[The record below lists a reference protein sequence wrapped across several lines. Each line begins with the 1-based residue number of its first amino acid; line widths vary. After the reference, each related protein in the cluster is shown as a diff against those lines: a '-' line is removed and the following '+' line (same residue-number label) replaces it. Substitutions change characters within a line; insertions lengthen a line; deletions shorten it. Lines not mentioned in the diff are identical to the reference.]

1 MPGCRWTPGWPR
13 SCRRCGPTCPCP
25 TPPRGRCT
33 PGSAERHRQIRRRG
47 GWTGHA
53 GRRLRC
59 RAPDARAKANVRERW
74 VGVAWSASILKPA
87 FPTAFSLMHTSLQLV
102 LILLAVAVLVAAAAR
117 ALRLP
122 TMLGYLV
129 TGIAIGPFALG
140 WIPDIA
146 EARYLA
152 EFGVVFLMF
161 SIGLEFSLPRLMTMR
176 MTVLGFGGAQVVLTI
191 AFTALV
197 AWMLGLP
204 LLASL
209 ALGGIMSMS
218 STAIVSKLLAE
229 RLEIQTPHGRQ
240 IFGALLFQD
249 LAVVPLLILIPA
261 FATQSDAMATDL
273 ALAMFKAVVVLG
285 FLLFVG
291 QRIMRPWFQW
301 VAGRK
306 SPELFTLNLLLFTL
320 GLAFLTESAGLSLA
334 LGAFLAGML
343 ISETEYRYQVED
355 DIKPFRDVLLGLFF
369 VTIGMRLDLMQVMLK
384 VDVLLLVVA
393 IIIGKGVLVAA
404 LSMAFG
410 SSRPTAVRTAVGLAQ
425 AGEFGFVL
433 LAQATDLKLLGVGVS
448 QPVLAAMVLSMLIA
462 PFMIHRMDTLTRLIA
477 GSEWAGRAKEVHDI
491 AVKTFGKAR
500 HVIVC
505 GYGRSGQNLARLLE
519 AEGISFIAL
528 DADPERIRAVAASG
542 VSVVYGDASRREVLV
557 AAGLSRAQAVVVT
570 YADVHSSMAILRH
583 VRELRPELPVVVR
596 TIDDT
601 HIDALKA
608 AGAAEVVSEVMEGS
622 LMLAS
627 HALMLLGVPLTQV
640 LKRIREVRETRYAMM
655 RGFFRGASDADDEL
669 DQHAQPRL
677 HTVLITQGAAAAGHS
692 LESLALDEL
701 LVEVVAIRRQ
711 GIKGVDPQ
719 PDTEIQV
726 GDVLVL
732 RGAAD
737 GLAAA
742 EFRVLQG

>member
-1 MPGCRWTPGWPR
+1 
-13 SCRRCGPTCPCP
+13 
-25 TPPRGRCT
+25 
-33 PGSAERHRQIRRRG
+33 
-47 GWTGHA
+47 
-53 GRRLRC
+53 
-59 RAPDARAKANVRERW
+59 
-74 VGVAWSASILKPA
+74 
-87 FPTAFSLMHTSLQLV
+87 MHSSLQLV

-140 WIPDIA
+140 WIPDSA
-146 EARYLA
+146 EERYLA

-161 SIGLEFSLPRLMTMR
+161 SIGLEFSLARLMTMR
-176 MTVLGFGGAQVVLTI
+176 MTVFGFGGAQVVLTI
-191 AFTALV
+191 ALTAAI
-197 AWMLGLP
+197 AWLLHLP
-204 LLASL
+204 LLAAL

-261 FATQSDAMATDL
+261 FAKESDTMAITLGL
-273 ALAMFKAVVVLG
+273 AVFKAVVVLG

-369 VTIGMRLDLMQVMLK
+369 VTIGMRLDPLQVMQNWGE
-384 VDVLLLVVA
+384 VLLLLAAIVV
-393 IIIGKGVLVAA
+393 GKGLLVGGLA
-404 LSMAFG
+404 LAFG
-410 SSRPTAVRTAVGLAQ
+410 NPRPTSVRTALALAQ

-433 LAQATDLKLLGVGVS
+433 LAQAADLQLLGAS
-448 QPVLAAMVLSMLIA
+448 ITQPVLAAMVLSMLIA
-462 PFMIHRMDTLTRLIA
+462 PLLIHRMDVLTRLIA

-491 AVKTFGKAR
+491 AVKTFGKTR

-519 AEGISFIAL
+519 AEGISFVAL
-528 DADPERIRAVAASG
+528 DADPERIRAVAAAG
-542 VSVVYGDASRREVLV
+542 VSVIYGDASRREVLV
-557 AAGLSRAQAVVVT
+557 AAGLGRAQAVVVT
-570 YADVHSSMAILRH
+570 YSDLRSSMAILRH
-583 VRELRPELPVVVR
+583 VRDLRPELPVVVR

-627 HALMLLGVPLTQV
+627 HALMLLGVPLSQV
-640 LKRIREVRETRYAMM
+640 LKRIRAVRETRYAMM
-655 RGFFRGASDADDEL
+655 RGFFRGASDIDDEL
-669 DQHAQPRL
+669 DQQAQPRL
-677 HTVLITQGAAAAGHS
+677 NTVLITQGAAAAGHS
-692 LESLALDEL
+692 LEELALDDL
-701 LVEVVAIRRQ
+701 LVDVVAIRRQ
-711 GIKGVDPQ
+711 GITGVDPQ
-719 PDTEIQV
+719 PDARIQA

>member
-1 MPGCRWTPGWPR
+1 NESDTMAITLG
-13 SCRRCGPTCPCP
+13 
-25 TPPRGRCT
+25 
-33 PGSAERHRQIRRRG
+33 
-47 GWTGHA
+47 
-53 GRRLRC
+53 
-59 RAPDARAKANVRERW
+59 
-74 VGVAWSASILKPA
+74 
-87 FPTAFSLMHTSLQLV
+87 
-102 LILLAVAVLVAAAAR
+102 LAV
-117 ALRLP
+117 
-122 TMLGYLV
+122 
-129 TGIAIGPFALG
+129 
-140 WIPDIA
+140 
-146 EARYLA
+146 
-152 EFGVVFLMF
+152 
-161 SIGLEFSLPRLMTMR
+161 
-176 MTVLGFGGAQVVLTI
+176 
-191 AFTALV
+191 
-197 AWMLGLP
+197 
-204 LLASL
+204 
-209 ALGGIMSMS
+209 
-218 STAIVSKLLAE
+218 
-229 RLEIQTPHGRQ
+229 
-240 IFGALLFQD
+240 
-249 LAVVPLLILIPA
+249 
-261 FATQSDAMATDL
+261 
-273 ALAMFKAVVVLG
+273 FKAVVVLG

-343 ISETEYRYQVED
+343 ISETEYRYQVEG

-369 VTIGMRLDLMQVMLK
+369 VTIGMRLDLMQVMLNWG
-384 VDVLLLVVA
+384 DVLLLVAA
-393 IIIGKGVLVAA
+393 IVVGKGLLVGGLA
-404 LSMAFG
+404 LVFG
-410 SSRPTAVRTAVGLAQ
+410 SPRPTAVRTALGLAQ

-433 LAQATDLKLLGVGVS
+433 LAQAADLQLLGTS
-448 QPVLAAMVLSMLIA
+448 ITQPVLAAMVLSMLIA
-462 PFMIHRMDTLTRLIA
+462 PLLIHRMDALTRLIA

-491 AVKTFGKAR
+491 AVKTFGKAQ

-519 AEGISFIAL
+519 AEGITFIAL
-528 DADPERIRAVAASG
+528 DADLERIHAVAASG

-557 AAGLSRAQAVVVT
+557 AAGLSRAQAIVVT
-570 YADVHSSMAILRH
+570 YSDLRSSMAILRH
-583 VRELRPELPVVVR
+583 ARELRPDLPVVVR

-627 HALMLLGVPLTQV
+627 HALMLLGVPLSQV

-669 DQHAQPRL
+669 DQAAQPRL
-677 HTVLITQGAAAAGHS
+677 HTVLVTQGAVAAGHS
-692 LESLALDEL
+692 LDELRLNEL

-719 PDTEIQV
+719 PDTRIQV
-726 GDVLVL
+726 GDVLML

>member
-1 MPGCRWTPGWPR
+1 
-13 SCRRCGPTCPCP
+13 
-25 TPPRGRCT
+25 
-33 PGSAERHRQIRRRG
+33 
-47 GWTGHA
+47 
-53 GRRLRC
+53 
-59 RAPDARAKANVRERW
+59 
-74 VGVAWSASILKPA
+74 
-87 FPTAFSLMHTSLQLV
+87 MHTSLQLV
-102 LILLAVAVLVAAAAR
+102 LILLAAAVLVAAVAR

-140 WIPDIA
+140 WIPDSE

-176 MTVLGFGGAQVVLTI
+176 MTVFGFGGAQVILTI
-191 AFTALV
+191 AFTAFI
-197 AWMLGLP
+197 AWLLDLP
-204 LLASL
+204 LLAAI

-261 FATQSDAMATDL
+261 FAIESDAMAANL
-273 ALAMFKAVVVLG
+273 GWAMFKAVVVLG

-343 ISETEYRYQVED
+343 VSETEYRYQVED

-369 VTIGMRLDLMQVMLK
+369 VTIGMRLDLMQVLANWG
-384 VDVLLLVVA
+384 DVLLLVAA
-393 IIIGKGVLVAA
+393 IVLGKGMLVAGLA
-404 LSMAFG
+404 MAFG
-410 SSRPTAVRTAVGLAQ
+410 SSRPTAVRTALGLAQ

-433 LAQATDLKLLGVGVS
+433 LAQASDLKLLGAEIT

-462 PFMIHRMDTLTRLIA
+462 PILIHRMDALTRLLA

-491 AVKTFGKAR
+491 AVKTFGKTQ

-505 GYGRSGQNLARLLE
+505 GYGRSGQNLSRLLE
-519 AEGISFIAL
+519 AEGITFVAL
-528 DADPERIRAVAASG
+528 DADPERIRAVAAAG

-570 YADVHSSMAILRH
+570 YSDLHSSMAILRH
-583 VRELRPELPVVVR
+583 VRELRPELPVIVR

-601 HIDALKA
+601 HIDELKA

-677 HTVLITQGAAAAGHS
+677 HTVLISQGAAAVGRS
-692 LESLALDEL
+692 LETLALNEL

-711 GIKGVDPQ
+711 GIKGIEPQ
-719 PDTEIQV
+719 PDAVIQA

>member
-1 MPGCRWTPGWPR
+1 MH
-13 SCRRCGPTCPCP
+13 S
-25 TPPRGRCT
+25 
-33 PGSAERHRQIRRRG
+33 
-47 GWTGHA
+47 
-53 GRRLRC
+53 
-59 RAPDARAKANVRERW
+59 
-74 VGVAWSASILKPA
+74 
-87 FPTAFSLMHTSLQLV
+87 SLHLV
-102 LILLAVAVLVAAAAR
+102 LIMLAVAVLVAAAAR

-129 TGIAIGPFALG
+129 TGIAIGPYALG
-140 WIPDIA
+140 WIPDS
-146 EARYLA
+146 EEERYLA

-176 MTVLGFGGAQVVLTI
+176 KTVFGFGGAQVIATI
-191 AFTALV
+191 ALTALI
-197 AWMLGLP
+197 AWLLDLP
-204 LLASL
+204 LLAAL

-261 FATQSDAMATDL
+261 FAQKSDSMAFDL
-273 ALAMFKAVVVLG
+273 ALAMVKAVAVLA

-320 GLAFLTESAGLSLA
+320 GLAFLTETAGLSLA

-343 ISETEYRYQVED
+343 VSETEYRYQVED

-369 VTIGMRLDLMQVMLK
+369 VTIGMRLDLMQVMLNWG
-384 VDVLLLVVA
+384 DVLLLVVA
-393 IIIGKGVLVAA
+393 IVVGKGLLVGG

-410 SSRPTAVRTAVGLAQ
+410 SARPTAVRSALGLAQ

-433 LAQATDLKLLGVGVS
+433 LAQAADLHLMGAEIT
-448 QPVLAAMVLSMLIA
+448 QPVLAAMVVSMLIA
-462 PFMIHRMDTLTRLIA
+462 PVLINRMDSLTRLIA
-477 GSEWAGRAKEVHDI
+477 GSEWAGKAKEVHDI
-491 AVKTFGKAR
+491 AVKTFGKTK
-500 HVIVC
+500 HVIIC

-519 AEGISFIAL
+519 AEGITFVAL

-542 VSVVYGDASRREVLV
+542 VSVVYGDASRREVLI

-570 YADVHSSMAILRH
+570 YSDIPSSMAILRH
-583 VRELRPELPVVVR
+583 VSELKPELPVVVR

-627 HALMLLGVPLTQV
+627 HALMLLGVPLSQV
-640 LKRIREVRETRYAMM
+640 LKRIRDVRESRYAMM

-677 HTVLITQGAAAAGHS
+677 NTVLITQGAAAAGRR
-692 LESLALDEL
+692 LEELLLEEL

-711 GIKGVDPQ
+711 GIKGIDPQ
-719 PDTEIQV
+719 PDTLVQV

-742 EFRVLQG
+742 EFRLLQG

>member
-1 MPGCRWTPGWPR
+1 MH
-13 SCRRCGPTCPCP
+13 S
-25 TPPRGRCT
+25 
-33 PGSAERHRQIRRRG
+33 
-47 GWTGHA
+47 
-53 GRRLRC
+53 
-59 RAPDARAKANVRERW
+59 
-74 VGVAWSASILKPA
+74 
-87 FPTAFSLMHTSLQLV
+87 SLHLV

-129 TGIAIGPFALG
+129 TGIVIGPYALG
-140 WIPDIA
+140 WIPDS
-146 EARYLA
+146 EQARYLA

-176 MTVLGFGGAQVVLTI
+176 KTVFGFGGAQVLSTI
-191 AFTALV
+191 GLTALF
-197 AWMLGLP
+197 AWLLDLP
-204 LLASL
+204 LLAAL

-261 FATQSDAMATDL
+261 FARESDSMAIDL
-273 ALAMFKAVVVLG
+273 ALAMLKAVGVLA

-291 QRIMRPWFQW
+291 QRVMRPWFQW

-320 GLAFLTESAGLSLA
+320 GLAFLTETAGLSLA

-343 ISETEYRYQVED
+343 VSETEYRYQVED

-369 VTIGMRLDLMQVMLK
+369 VTIGMRLDPMQVMLNWSS
-384 VDVLLLVVA
+384 VLLLVAALVL
-393 IIIGKGVLVAA
+393 GKGALVAG

-410 SSRPTAVRTAVGLAQ
+410 SARPTAVRTALGLAQ

-433 LAQATDLKLLGVGVS
+433 LAQAADLHLMGADIT
-448 QPVLAAMVLSMLIA
+448 QPVLAAMVVSMLLA
-462 PFMIHRMDTLTRLIA
+462 PILINRMDALTRLIA
-477 GSEWAGRAKEVHDI
+477 GSEWAGKAKEVHDI
-491 AVKTFGKAR
+491 AVKTFGKTK

-519 AEGISFIAL
+519 AEGITFVAL

-542 VSVVYGDASRREVLV
+542 VSGVYGDASRREVLV
-557 AAGLSRAQAVVVT
+557 AAGLSRAQGVVVT
-570 YADVHSSMAILRH
+570 YSDMPSSMAILRH
-583 VRELRPELPVVVR
+583 VRELKPELPVVVR

-608 AGAAEVVSEVMEGS
+608 AGATEVVSEVMEGS

-627 HALMLLGVPLTQV
+627 HALMLLGVPLSQV
-640 LKRIREVRETRYAMM
+640 LKRIRDVRESRYALM

-677 HTVLITQGAAAAGHS
+677 HTVLITQGAAAAGHELQALR
-692 LESLALDEL
+692 LEDL

-711 GIKGVDPQ
+711 GIKGIDPQ
-719 PDTEIQV
+719 PGTPIEV

-742 EFRVLQG
+742 EFRLLQG

>member
-1 MPGCRWTPGWPR
+1 
-13 SCRRCGPTCPCP
+13 
-25 TPPRGRCT
+25 
-33 PGSAERHRQIRRRG
+33 
-47 GWTGHA
+47 
-53 GRRLRC
+53 
-59 RAPDARAKANVRERW
+59 
-74 VGVAWSASILKPA
+74 
-87 FPTAFSLMHTSLQLV
+87 MHSSLQLV

-129 TGIAIGPFALG
+129 TGVAIGPYALG
-140 WIPDIA
+140 WIPDSE

-161 SIGLEFSLPRLMTMR
+161 SIGLEFSLPRLMSMR
-176 MTVLGFGGAQVVLTI
+176 MIVFGFGGAQVLLTI
-191 AFTALV
+191 GLTTLI
-197 AWMLGLP
+197 AWLLDLP
-204 LLASL
+204 LLAAI

-218 STAIVSKLLAE
+218 STAIVSKLMAE

-261 FATQSDAMATDL
+261 FTRESDAMAATL
-273 ALAMFKAVVVLG
+273 GLAMLKAVVVLG

-306 SPELFTLNLLLFTL
+306 SPEIFTLNLLLFTL
-320 GLAFLTESAGLSLA
+320 GLAYLTESAGLSLA

-343 ISETEYRYQVED
+343 VSETEYRYQVED

-369 VTIGMRLDLMQVMLK
+369 VTIGMHLDPML
-384 VDVLLLVVA
+384 VLRNWADVLLLVAA
-393 IIIGKGVLVAA
+393 IIIGKGLLVAGLA
-404 LSMAFG
+404 MVFG
-410 SSRPTAVRTAVGLAQ
+410 SARPTAVRTALGLAQ

-433 LAQATDLKLLGVGVS
+433 LALASELKLLGADTI

-462 PFMIHRMDTLTRLIA
+462 PLLINRMNTLTRLIA

-491 AVKTFGKAR
+491 AVKTFGKTK
-500 HVIVC
+500 HVILC

-519 AEGISFIAL
+519 AEGITFIAL
-528 DADPERIRAVAASG
+528 DSDPERIRAVAASG

-570 YADVHSSMAILRH
+570 YSDVHSSMAILRH

-596 TIDDT
+596 TIDET
-601 HIDALKA
+601 HIDELKA

-627 HALMLLGVPLTQV
+627 HALMLLGVPLSQV
-640 LKRIREVRETRYAMM
+640 LKRIREVRESRYAMM
-655 RGFFRGASDADDEL
+655 RGFFRGSSDVDDEL
-669 DQHAQPRL
+669 DHHAQPRL
-677 HTVLITQGAAAAGHS
+677 HTVLVTQGAAAVGQH

-719 PDTEIQV
+719 PDTEIHT
-726 GDVLVL
+726 GDVLLL

-742 EFRVLQG
+742 EIRVLQG

>member
-1 MPGCRWTPGWPR
+1 
-13 SCRRCGPTCPCP
+13 
-25 TPPRGRCT
+25 
-33 PGSAERHRQIRRRG
+33 
-47 GWTGHA
+47 
-53 GRRLRC
+53 
-59 RAPDARAKANVRERW
+59 
-74 VGVAWSASILKPA
+74 
-87 FPTAFSLMHTSLQLV
+87 MHSGLELV
-102 LILLAVAVLVAAAAR
+102 LVLLAAAVLVAAAAR

-140 WIPDIA
+140 WIPDSE

-176 MTVLGFGGAQVVLTI
+176 MTVFGFGGAQVLLTIVLT
-191 AFTALV
+191 ALIS
-197 AWMLGLP
+197 WLLELP
-204 LLASL
+204 LLAAI

-218 STAIVSKLLAE
+218 STAIVSKMMAE
-229 RLEIQTPHGRQ
+229 RLEIQTPHGKQ

-261 FATQSDAMATDL
+261 FVQESDAMATTL
-273 ALAMFKAVVVLG
+273 GWAMFKAVIVLG

-301 VAGRK
+301 VAGYK
-306 SPELFTLNLLLFTL
+306 SPELFTLNVLLFTL
-320 GLAFLTESAGLSLA
+320 GLAFLTESVGLSLA

-343 ISETEYRYQVED
+343 VSETEYRYQVED

-369 VTIGMRLDLMQVMLK
+369 VTIGMRLDLMQVMLNWG
-384 VDVLLLVVA
+384 DVLLLVAA
-393 IIIGKGVLVAA
+393 IVIGKAVLVTGLA
-404 LSMAFG
+404 MAFG
-410 SSRPTAVRTAVGLAQ
+410 SSRPTAVRTALGLAQ
-425 AGEFGFVL
+425 GGEFGFVL
-433 LAQATDLKLLGVGVS
+433 LAQSADLNLLGTEIT

-462 PFMIHRMDTLTRLIA
+462 PLLINRMDTLTRLLA

-491 AVKTFGKAR
+491 AVKTFGKSR

-505 GYGRSGQNLARLLE
+505 GFGRSGQNLARLLE
-519 AEGISFIAL
+519 SEGISLVAL
-528 DADPERIRAVAASG
+528 DADPERIRAVAAAG
-542 VSVVYGDASRREVLV
+542 VNVVYGDASRREVLV
-557 AAGLSRAQAVVVT
+557 AAGLSRAKAIVVT
-570 YADVHSSMAILRH
+570 YSDLHSTMAILRH

-601 HIDALKA
+601 HIDALKS
-608 AGAAEVVSEVMEGS
+608 AGASEVVSEVMEGS

-627 HALMLLGVPLTQV
+627 HALMLLGVPLSQV
-640 LKRIREVRETRYAMM
+640 LKRIRAVRESRYAMM
-655 RGFFRGASDADDEL
+655 RGFFRGASDVDDEL
-669 DQHAQPRL
+669 DQQSQPRL
-677 HTVLITQGAAAAGHS
+677 HTVMVTQGAAAAGQT
-692 LESLALDEL
+692 LESLAFEEL

-719 PDTEIQV
+719 PETEVHV
-726 GDVLVL
+726 GDVLML

>member
-1 MPGCRWTPGWPR
+1 
-13 SCRRCGPTCPCP
+13 
-25 TPPRGRCT
+25 
-33 PGSAERHRQIRRRG
+33 
-47 GWTGHA
+47 
-53 GRRLRC
+53 
-59 RAPDARAKANVRERW
+59 
-74 VGVAWSASILKPA
+74 
-87 FPTAFSLMHTSLQLV
+87 MHSSLQLV

-140 WIPDIA
+140 WIPDS
-146 EARYLA
+146 EGARYLA

-176 MTVLGFGGAQVVLTI
+176 MTVFGFGGAQVGLTI
-191 AFTALV
+191 LFTALI
-197 AWMLGLP
+197 AWLLDLP
-204 LLASL
+204 LLAAV

-261 FATQSDAMATDL
+261 FARESATMATDL
-273 ALAMFKAVVVLG
+273 MLAMLKAIAVLG
-285 FLLFVG
+285 FLLFIG

-343 ISETEYRYQVED
+343 VSETEYRYQVED

-369 VTIGMRLDLMQVMLK
+369 VTIGMRLDLTQVLANWG
-384 VDVLLLVVA
+384 DVL
-393 IIIGKGVLVAA
+393 ILVAA
-404 LSMAFG
+404 IVLGKGLLVAGLSMAFG
-410 SSRPTAVRTAVGLAQ
+410 SARPTATRTALGLAQ

-433 LAQATDLKLLGVGVS
+433 LAQAADLRLLGAEIT
-448 QPVLAAMVLSMLIA
+448 QPVLAAMVVSMLLA
-462 PFMIHRMDTLTRLIA
+462 PILINRMDSLTRVLA

-491 AVKTFGKAR
+491 AVKTFGKTK

-519 AEGISFIAL
+519 AEGITFVAL

-570 YADVHSSMAILRH
+570 YSDLHSSMAILRH

-601 HIDALKA
+601 HIDDLKA

-627 HALMLLGVPLTQV
+627 HALMLLGVPLSQV
-640 LKRIREVRETRYAMM
+640 LKRIRVVRESRYAMM

-669 DQHAQPRL
+669 DAHAQPRL
-677 HTVLITQGAAAAGHS
+677 HTVLVTQGAAAAGHS
-692 LESLALDEL
+692 LDELALDEL
-701 LVEVVAIRRQ
+701 LVEVAAIRRQ
-711 GIKGVDPQ
+711 GQQGVDPV
-719 PDTEIQV
+719 PDARIEV

-742 EFRVLQG
+742 EFRILQG

>member
-1 MPGCRWTPGWPR
+1 
-13 SCRRCGPTCPCP
+13 
-25 TPPRGRCT
+25 
-33 PGSAERHRQIRRRG
+33 
-47 GWTGHA
+47 
-53 GRRLRC
+53 
-59 RAPDARAKANVRERW
+59 
-74 VGVAWSASILKPA
+74 
-87 FPTAFSLMHTSLQLV
+87 MHSSLQLV

-140 WIPDIA
+140 WIPDSE

-161 SIGLEFSLPRLMTMR
+161 SIGLEFSLARLMAMR
-176 MTVLGFGGAQVVLTI
+176 MTVFGFGGAQVVLTI
-191 AFTALV
+191 ALTTAI
-197 AWMLGLP
+197 AWLLHLP
-204 LLASL
+204 LLAAL

-261 FATQSDAMATDL
+261 FAKESDAMATEL
-273 ALAMFKAVVVLG
+273 ALAMLKAVVVLG

-320 GLAFLTESAGLSLA
+320 GLAFLTERAGLSLA

-369 VTIGMRLDLMQVMLK
+369 VTIGMRLDLAQVMLNW
-384 VDVLLLVVA
+384 VDVLLLVAA
-393 IIIGKGVLVAA
+393 IIVGKGVLVAGLA
-404 LSMAFG
+404 MAFG
-410 SSRPTAVRTAVGLAQ
+410 SARPTAVRTALGLAQ

-433 LAQATDLKLLGVGVS
+433 LAQAADLKLLGTPIT
-448 QPVLAAMVLSMLIA
+448 QPVLAAMVLSMLAA
-462 PFMIHRMDTLTRLIA
+462 PFLIHRMDVLTRLIA

-491 AVKTFGKAR
+491 AVKTFGKAQ

-519 AEGISFIAL
+519 VEGISFIAL

-557 AAGLSRAQAVVVT
+557 AAGLSRAQAIVVT
-570 YADVHSSMAILRH
+570 YSDLPSSMAILRH

-627 HALMLLGVPLTQV
+627 HALMLLGVPLSQV

-655 RGFFRGASDADDEL
+655 RGFFRGASDVDDEL
-669 DQHAQPRL
+669 DQDAQPRL
-677 HTVLITQGAAAAGHS
+677 STVLVTQGAAAPGHS
-692 LESLALDEL
+692 LEELKLDEL
-701 LVEVVAIRRQ
+701 LVDVVAIRRQ

-719 PDTEIQV
+719 PDTRIQV

>member
-1 MPGCRWTPGWPR
+1 MH
-13 SCRRCGPTCPCP
+13 S
-25 TPPRGRCT
+25 
-33 PGSAERHRQIRRRG
+33 GS
-47 GWTGHA
+47 
-53 GRRLRC
+53 
-59 RAPDARAKANVRERW
+59 
-74 VGVAWSASILKPA
+74 
-87 FPTAFSLMHTSLQLV
+87 SLQLV

-122 TMLGYLV
+122 TMLAYLV

-140 WIPDIA
+140 WIPDSD

-176 MTVLGFGGAQVVLTI
+176 MTVFGFGGAQVVLTI
-191 AFTALV
+191 VLSAAV

-204 LLASL
+204 PLAAL
-209 ALGGIMSMS
+209 AVGGIMSMS
-218 STAIVSKLLAE
+218 STAIVSKMLTE
-229 RLEIQTPHGRQ
+229 RLEVQTSHGRQ

-261 FATQSDAMATDL
+261 FAKESDAMAATLGL
-273 ALAMFKAVVVLG
+273 ALLKATVVLG

-291 QRIMRPWFQW
+291 QRVMRPWFQW
-301 VAGRK
+301 VAGHK

-343 ISETEYRYQVED
+343 VSETEYRYQVED

-369 VTIGMRLDLMQVMLK
+369 VTIGMRLDPTQVMLDWA
-384 VDVLLLVVA
+384 DVLLIVTA
-393 IIIGKGVLVAA
+393 IVIGKGLLVAGLA
-404 LSMAFG
+404 MAFRNG
-410 SSRPTAVRTAVGLAQ
+410 RPTAWRTALGLAQ

-433 LAQATDLKLLGVGVS
+433 LAQAADLKLLGVEVA
-448 QPVLAAMVLSMLIA
+448 QPLLAAMVLSMLIA
-462 PFMIHRMDTLTRLIA
+462 PLLIHRMDTLTRLLA
-477 GSEWAGRAKEVHDI
+477 GSEWSGRAKEVHDI
-491 AVKTFGKAR
+491 SVKSFGKTR

-542 VSVVYGDASRREVLV
+542 VSAVYGDASRREVLV

-570 YADVHSSMAILRH
+570 YSDVHSSMAILRH
-583 VRELRPELPVVVR
+583 VRELRPEVPVIVR

-627 HALMLLGVPLTQV
+627 HALMLLGVPLAQV
-640 LKRIREVRETRYAMM
+640 LRRVRDVRDTRYALM
-655 RGFFRGASDADDEL
+655 RGFFRGASDVDHEL
-669 DQHAQPRL
+669 DQQSQPRL
-677 HTVLITQGAAAAGHS
+677 NTVLITQGAAAAGHT
-692 LESLALDEL
+692 LEELALDEL
-701 LVEVVAIRRQ
+701 GVEVVAIRRQ
-711 GIKGVDPQ
+711 GITGVDPQ
-719 PDTEIQV
+719 PEAEIRV

-732 RGAAD
+732 RGGAG

-742 EFRVLQG
+742 EFRLLQG

>member
-1 MPGCRWTPGWPR
+1 
-13 SCRRCGPTCPCP
+13 
-25 TPPRGRCT
+25 
-33 PGSAERHRQIRRRG
+33 
-47 GWTGHA
+47 
-53 GRRLRC
+53 
-59 RAPDARAKANVRERW
+59 
-74 VGVAWSASILKPA
+74 
-87 FPTAFSLMHTSLQLV
+87 
-102 LILLAVAVLVAAAAR
+102 
-117 ALRLP
+117 
-122 TMLGYLV
+122 MLGYLV

-140 WIPDIA
+140 WIPDS
-146 EARYLA
+146 EGARYLA

-176 MTVLGFGGAQVVLTI
+176 LTVFGFGGAQVGLTI
-191 AFTALV
+191 VFTALT
-197 AWMLGLP
+197 AWLLDLP
-204 LLASL
+204 LLAAV

-261 FATQSDAMATDL
+261 FARESETMATDL
-273 ALAMFKAVVVLG
+273 MLAMLKAVAVLG

-343 ISETEYRYQVED
+343 VSETEYRYQVED
-355 DIKPFRDVLLGLFF
+355 DSKPFRDVLLGLFF
-369 VTIGMRLDLMQVMLK
+369 VTIGMRLDLTQVLANWG
-384 VDVLLLVVA
+384 DVLILVAAIVLGKGLLV
-393 IIIGKGVLVAA
+393 GA

-410 SSRPTAVRTAVGLAQ
+410 SARPTATRTALGLAQ

-433 LAQATDLKLLGVGVS
+433 LAQAADLRLLGAEIT
-448 QPVLAAMVLSMLIA
+448 QPVLAAMVVSMLLA
-462 PFMIHRMDTLTRLIA
+462 PILINRMDSLTRLLA

-491 AVKTFGKAR
+491 AVKTFGKTK

-519 AEGISFIAL
+519 AEGITFVAL
-528 DADPERIRAVAASG
+528 DADPERIRAVAAAG

-570 YADVHSSMAILRH
+570 YSDLHSSMAILRH

-601 HIDALKA
+601 HIDELKA

-627 HALMLLGVPLTQV
+627 HALMLLGVPLSQV
-640 LKRIREVRETRYAMM
+640 LKRIRVVRESRYAMM

-669 DQHAQPRL
+669 DAHAQPRL
-677 HTVLITQGAAAAGHS
+677 HTVLVTQGAAAAGHS
-692 LESLALDEL
+692 LDELALDEL

-711 GIKGVDPQ
+711 GLQGIDPT
-719 PDTEIQV
+719 PDARIEA

-742 EFRVLQG
+742 EFRVMQG

>member
-1 MPGCRWTPGWPR
+1 MH
-13 SCRRCGPTCPCP
+13 S
-25 TPPRGRCT
+25 
-33 PGSAERHRQIRRRG
+33 GS
-47 GWTGHA
+47 
-53 GRRLRC
+53 
-59 RAPDARAKANVRERW
+59 
-74 VGVAWSASILKPA
+74 
-87 FPTAFSLMHTSLQLV
+87 SLQLV

-122 TMLGYLV
+122 TMLAYLV

-140 WIPDIA
+140 WIPDSD

-176 MTVLGFGGAQVVLTI
+176 MTVFGFGGAQVVLTI
-191 AFTALV
+191 VLSAAV

-204 LLASL
+204 PLAAL
-209 ALGGIMSMS
+209 AVGGIMSMS
-218 STAIVSKLLAE
+218 STAIVSKMLTE
-229 RLEIQTPHGRQ
+229 RLEVQTSHGRQ

-261 FATQSDAMATDL
+261 FAKESDAMAATLGL
-273 ALAMFKAVVVLG
+273 ALLKATVVLG

-291 QRIMRPWFQW
+291 QRVMRPWFQW
-301 VAGRK
+301 VAGHK

-343 ISETEYRYQVED
+343 VSETEYRYQVED

-369 VTIGMRLDLMQVMLK
+369 VTIGMRLDPTQVMLDWA
-384 VDVLLLVVA
+384 DVLMIVA
-393 IIIGKGVLVAA
+393 AIVIGKGVLVAGLA
-404 LSMAFG
+404 MAFG
-410 SSRPTAVRTAVGLAQ
+410 SGRPTAWRTALGLAQ

-433 LAQATDLKLLGVGVS
+433 LAQAADLRLLGVEVA
-448 QPVLAAMVLSMLIA
+448 QPLLAAMVLSMLIA
-462 PFMIHRMDTLTRLIA
+462 PLLIHRMDTLTRLLA
-477 GSEWAGRAKEVHDI
+477 GSEWSGRAKEVHDI
-491 AVKTFGKAR
+491 SIKSFGKTR

-519 AEGISFIAL
+519 AEGITFIAL

-542 VSVVYGDASRREVLV
+542 VSAVYGDASRREVLV

-570 YADVHSSMAILRH
+570 YSDVHSSMAILRH
-583 VRELRPELPVVVR
+583 VRELRPEVPVIVR

-627 HALMLLGVPLTQV
+627 HALMLLGVPLAQV
-640 LKRIREVRETRYAMM
+640 LRRVRDVRDTRYALM
-655 RGFFRGASDADDEL
+655 RGFFRGASDVDHEL
-669 DQHAQPRL
+669 DQQSQPRL
-677 HTVLITQGAAAAGHS
+677 NTVLITQGSAAAGHT
-692 LESLALDEL
+692 LAELALDEL
-701 LVEVVAIRRQ
+701 AVEVVAIRRQ

-719 PDTEIQV
+719 PEAEIRV

-732 RGAAD
+732 RGGAG

-742 EFRVLQG
+742 EFRLLQG

>member
-1 MPGCRWTPGWPR
+1 MH
-13 SCRRCGPTCPCP
+13 
-25 TPPRGRCT
+25 
-33 PGSAERHRQIRRRG
+33 PGS
-47 GWTGHA
+47 
-53 GRRLRC
+53 
-59 RAPDARAKANVRERW
+59 
-74 VGVAWSASILKPA
+74 
-87 FPTAFSLMHTSLQLV
+87 SLQLV

-122 TMLGYLV
+122 TMLAYLV

-140 WIPDIA
+140 WIPDSD

-176 MTVLGFGGAQVVLTI
+176 MTVFGFGGAQVVLTI
-191 AFTALV
+191 VLSAGV
-197 AWMLGLP
+197 GWMLGLP
-204 LLASL
+204 PLAAL
-209 ALGGIMSMS
+209 AVGGIMSMS
-218 STAIVSKLLAE
+218 STAIVSKMLAE
-229 RLEIQTPHGRQ
+229 RLEVQTSHGRQ

-261 FATQSDAMATDL
+261 FARESDAMAATLGL
-273 ALAMFKAVVVLG
+273 ALLKATVVLG

-291 QRIMRPWFQW
+291 QRVMRPWFQW
-301 VAGRK
+301 VAGHK

-343 ISETEYRYQVED
+343 VSETEYRYQVED

-369 VTIGMRLDLMQVMLK
+369 VTIGMRLDPTQVMLDWA
-384 VDVLLLVVA
+384 DVLLIVAAIVV
-393 IIIGKGVLVAA
+393 GKGVLVAGLA
-404 LSMAFG
+404 MAFG
-410 SSRPTAVRTAVGLAQ
+410 SGRPTAWRTALGLAQ

-433 LAQATDLKLLGVGVS
+433 LAQAADLKLLGVEVA
-448 QPVLAAMVLSMLIA
+448 QPLLAAMVLSMLIA
-462 PFMIHRMDTLTRLIA
+462 PLLIHRMDALTRLLA

-491 AVKTFGKAR
+491 SVKSFGKSR

-519 AEGISFIAL
+519 AEGITFIAL

-542 VSVVYGDASRREVLV
+542 VSAVYGDASRREVLV

-570 YADVHSSMAILRH
+570 YSDVHSSMAILRH
-583 VRELRPELPVVVR
+583 VRELRPEVPVIVR

-608 AGAAEVVSEVMEGS
+608 AGASEVVSEVMEGS

-627 HALMLLGVPLTQV
+627 HALMLLGVPLAQV
-640 LKRIREVRETRYAMM
+640 LRRVRDVRETRYALM
-655 RGFFRGASDADDEL
+655 RGFFRGASDVDHEL
-669 DQHAQPRL
+669 DQQSQPRL
-677 HTVLITQGAAAAGHS
+677 NTVLITQGAAAAGHT
-692 LESLALDEL
+692 LEELALDEL
-701 LVEVVAIRRQ
+701 GVDVVAIRRQ
-711 GIKGVDPQ
+711 GIKGVDPE
-719 PDTEIQV
+719 PEAEIRV

-732 RGAAD
+732 RGAAG

-742 EFRVLQG
+742 EFRLLQG

>member
-1 MPGCRWTPGWPR
+1 
-13 SCRRCGPTCPCP
+13 
-25 TPPRGRCT
+25 
-33 PGSAERHRQIRRRG
+33 
-47 GWTGHA
+47 
-53 GRRLRC
+53 
-59 RAPDARAKANVRERW
+59 
-74 VGVAWSASILKPA
+74 
-87 FPTAFSLMHTSLQLV
+87 MHSLQLV

-140 WIPDIA
+140 WIPDSE

-161 SIGLEFSLPRLMTMR
+161 SIGLEFSLARLMTMR
-176 MTVLGFGGAQVVLTI
+176 MTVFGFGGAQVVSTI
-191 AFTALV
+191 ALTAAI
-197 AWMLGLP
+197 AWLRHLP
-204 LLASL
+204 LLAAL

-261 FATQSDAMATDL
+261 FAKESDTMAVSLGL
-273 ALAMFKAVVVLG
+273 AILKAVVVLG

-301 VAGRK
+301 VAARK

-320 GLAFLTESAGLSLA
+320 GLAFLTGSAGLSLA

-369 VTIGMRLDLMQVMLK
+369 VTIGMRLDPLQVMQNWGE
-384 VDVLLLVVA
+384 VLLLLAAIVV
-393 IIIGKGVLVAA
+393 GKGLLVSGLA
-404 LSMAFG
+404 LAFG
-410 SSRPTAVRTAVGLAQ
+410 NTRPTSVRTALALAQ

-433 LAQATDLKLLGVGVS
+433 LAQAADLQLLGAS
-448 QPVLAAMVLSMLIA
+448 ITQPVLAAMVLSMLIA
-462 PFMIHRMDTLTRLIA
+462 PLLIHRMDVLTRLIT

-491 AVKTFGKAR
+491 AVKTFGKTR

-519 AEGISFIAL
+519 AEGISFVAL
-528 DADPERIRAVAASG
+528 DADPERIRAVAAAG
-542 VSVVYGDASRREVLV
+542 VSVIYGDASRREVLV
-557 AAGLSRAQAVVVT
+557 AAGLGRAQAVVVT
-570 YADVHSSMAILRH
+570 YSDLRSSMAILRH
-583 VRELRPELPVVVR
+583 VRDLRPELPVVVR

-627 HALMLLGVPLTQV
+627 HALMLLGVPLSQV
-640 LKRIREVRETRYAMM
+640 LKRIRAVRETRYAMM
-655 RGFFRGASDADDEL
+655 RGFFRGASDVDDEL
-669 DQHAQPRL
+669 DQQAQPRL
-677 HTVLITQGAAAAGHS
+677 NTVLITQGAAAAGHS
-692 LESLALDEL
+692 LEELALDDL
-701 LVEVVAIRRQ
+701 LVDVVAIRRQ
-711 GIKGVDPQ
+711 GITGVDPQ
-719 PDTEIQV
+719 PDARIQA

>member
-1 MPGCRWTPGWPR
+1 
-13 SCRRCGPTCPCP
+13 
-25 TPPRGRCT
+25 
-33 PGSAERHRQIRRRG
+33 
-47 GWTGHA
+47 
-53 GRRLRC
+53 
-59 RAPDARAKANVRERW
+59 
-74 VGVAWSASILKPA
+74 
-87 FPTAFSLMHTSLQLV
+87 MHSSLQLV
-102 LILLAVAVLVAAAAR
+102 LILLAAAVLVVAAAR

-129 TGIAIGPFALG
+129 TGIVIGPFALG
-140 WIPDIA
+140 WIPDS
-146 EARYLA
+146 EEERYLA

-176 MTVLGFGGAQVVLTI
+176 TTVFGFGGAQVVLTI
-191 AFTALV
+191 ACAALI
-197 AWMLGLP
+197 AWLLDLP
-204 LLASL
+204 LLAAV

-261 FATQSDAMATDL
+261 FAKDADDMGMVLGL
-273 ALAMFKAVVVLG
+273 AVLKAVAVLG

-291 QRIMRPWFQW
+291 QRVMRPWFQW

-320 GLAFLTESAGLSLA
+320 GLAFLTEKAGLSLA

-343 ISETEYRYQVED
+343 VSETEYRYQVED

-369 VTIGMRLDLMQVMLK
+369 VTIGMRLDLMQVMLNWNS
-384 VDVLLLVVA
+384 VLLLVAA
-393 IIIGKGVLVAA
+393 IVIGKGVLVVGLAT
-404 LSMAFG
+404 AFG
-410 SSRPTAVRTAVGLAQ
+410 SSRPTAVRTALGLAQ

-433 LAQATDLKLLGVGVS
+433 LAQAADLKLLGAGIT
-448 QPVLAAMVLSMLIA
+448 QPVLAAMGGSMLIA
-462 PFMIHRMDTLTRLIA
+462 PLLINRMDTLTRLLA

-491 AVKTFGKAR
+491 AVKTFGKTR

-519 AEGISFIAL
+519 AEGIGFVAL

-570 YADVHSSMAILRH
+570 YSDVHSSMAILRH
-583 VRELRPELPVVVR
+583 VRELKPELPVVVR

-627 HALMLLGVPLTQV
+627 HALMLVGVPLSRV
-640 LKRIREVRETRYAMM
+640 LKRVRDVRETRYAMM

-669 DQHAQPRL
+669 DQQTQPRL
-677 HTVLITQGAAAAGHS
+677 NTVLLTQGAAAVGRS
-692 LESLALDEL
+692 LEELALEEL
-701 LVEVVAIRRQ
+701 MVEVVAIRRQ
-711 GIKGVDPQ
+711 GIKGIDPQ
-719 PDTEIQV
+719 PDTRIQA

>member
-1 MPGCRWTPGWPR
+1 
-13 SCRRCGPTCPCP
+13 
-25 TPPRGRCT
+25 
-33 PGSAERHRQIRRRG
+33 
-47 GWTGHA
+47 
-53 GRRLRC
+53 
-59 RAPDARAKANVRERW
+59 
-74 VGVAWSASILKPA
+74 
-87 FPTAFSLMHTSLQLV
+87 MHSSLQLV
-102 LILLAVAVLVAAAAR
+102 LILLAVAVLVTAAAR

-140 WIPDIA
+140 WIPESE

-161 SIGLEFSLPRLMTMR
+161 SIGLEFSLPRLTTMR
-176 MTVLGFGGAQVVLTI
+176 MTVFGFGGAQVGLTI
-191 AFTALV
+191 ALAALI
-197 AWMLGLP
+197 AWLLDLP
-204 LLASL
+204 LLAAI
-209 ALGGIMSMS
+209 ALGGIISMS

-229 RLEIQTPHGRQ
+229 RLEIQTAHGRQ

-261 FATQSDAMATDL
+261 FARESDEMASIL
-273 ALAMFKAVVVLG
+273 ALAILKAVLVLG

-291 QRIMRPWFQW
+291 QRVMRPWFQW
-301 VAGRK
+301 VASRK
-306 SPELFTLNLLLFTL
+306 SPELFTLNLLFFTL
-320 GLAFLTESAGLSLA
+320 GLAFMTETAGLSLA

-369 VTIGMRLDLMQVMLK
+369 VTIGMRLDLMLIAANWG
-384 VDVLLLVVA
+384 DVLLLVAA
-393 IIIGKGVLVAA
+393 IMIGKAALVAG
-404 LSMAFG
+404 LGMAFG
-410 SSRPTAVRTAVGLAQ
+410 STRPTAVRTALGLAQ

-433 LAQATDLKLLGVGVS
+433 LAQAADLKLLGS
-448 QPVLAAMVLSMLIA
+448 EITQPVLAAMVLSMLIA
-462 PFMIHRMDTLTRLIA
+462 PLVINHMDVLTRLIA
-477 GSEWAGRAKEVHDI
+477 GNEWAGRAKEVHDI
-491 AVKTFGKAR
+491 AVKTFGKSR

-519 AEGISFIAL
+519 AEDISFVAL
-528 DADPERIRAVAASG
+528 DADLERIRAVAASG
-542 VSVVYGDASRREVLV
+542 ASVVYGDASRREVLV
-557 AAGLSRAQAVVVT
+557 AAGLSRAQAIVVT
-570 YADVHSSMAILRH
+570 YSDLPSSMAILRH

-596 TIDDT
+596 TMDDA
-601 HIDALKA
+601 HIDALKE
-608 AGAAEVVSEVMEGS
+608 AGATEVVSEVMEGS

-627 HALMLLGVPLTQV
+627 HALMLLGVPLSQV
-640 LKRIREVRETRYAMM
+640 LKRIRMVRESRYAMM
-655 RGFFRGASDADDEL
+655 RGFFRGASDADSTL
-669 DQHAQPRL
+669 DQESQPRL
-677 HTVLITQGAAAAGHS
+677 HTVLVTQGAAAVGR
-692 LESLALDEL
+692 SLAELMLDEL

-719 PDTEIQV
+719 PETEVRV
-726 GDVLVL
+726 GDVLML

>member
-1 MPGCRWTPGWPR
+1 
-13 SCRRCGPTCPCP
+13 
-25 TPPRGRCT
+25 
-33 PGSAERHRQIRRRG
+33 
-47 GWTGHA
+47 
-53 GRRLRC
+53 
-59 RAPDARAKANVRERW
+59 
-74 VGVAWSASILKPA
+74 
-87 FPTAFSLMHTSLQLV
+87 MHSGLQLV
-102 LILLAVAVLVAAAAR
+102 LVLLAAAVLVAAAAR

-140 WIPDIA
+140 WIPESE

-176 MTVLGFGGAQVVLTI
+176 MTVFGFGGAQVVLTI
-191 AFTALV
+191 ALTALI
-197 AWMLGLP
+197 AWLLDLP
-204 LLASL
+204 LLA
-209 ALGGIMSMS
+209 AIAIGGIMSMS
-218 STAIVSKLLAE
+218 STAIVSKMMAE

-261 FATQSDAMATDL
+261 FAKESDAMAITL
-273 ALAMFKAVVVLG
+273 GWAMFKAVVVLG

-301 VAGRK
+301 VAGHK

-320 GLAFLTESAGLSLA
+320 GLAYLTESAGLSLA

-343 ISETEYRYQVED
+343 VSETEYRYQVED

-369 VTIGMRLDLMQVMLK
+369 VTIGMRLDLLQVMLNWD
-384 VDVLLLVVA
+384 DVLLLVAA
-393 IIIGKGVLVAA
+393 IVIGKAVLVSG
-404 LSMAFG
+404 LVMAFG
-410 SSRPTAVRTAVGLAQ
+410 GTRPTAVRTALGLAQ

-433 LAQATDLKLLGVGVS
+433 LAQGADLNLLGTEIT

-462 PFMIHRMDTLTRLIA
+462 PLMINRLDTLTRLIA

-491 AVKTFGKAR
+491 AVKTFGKSK
-500 HVIVC
+500 HVILC

-519 AEGISFIAL
+519 AEGITFVAL

-557 AAGLSRAQAVVVT
+557 AAGLSRAQAIVVT
-570 YADVHSSMAILRH
+570 YSDLHSSMAILRH
-583 VRELRPELPVVVR
+583 VQELRPELPVVVR

-601 HIDALKA
+601 YVDALKS

-627 HALMLLGVPLTQV
+627 HALMLLGVPLSQV

-655 RGFFRGASDADDEL
+655 RGYFRGASDVDDEL
-669 DQHAQPRL
+669 DQQSQPRL
-677 HTVLITQGAAAAGHS
+677 HTVLVTQGAAAAGKA
-692 LESLALDEL
+692 LESLALDDL
-701 LVEVVAIRRQ
+701 LVDVVAIRRQ

-726 GDVLVL
+726 GDVLML

>member
-1 MPGCRWTPGWPR
+1 
-13 SCRRCGPTCPCP
+13 
-25 TPPRGRCT
+25 
-33 PGSAERHRQIRRRG
+33 
-47 GWTGHA
+47 
-53 GRRLRC
+53 
-59 RAPDARAKANVRERW
+59 
-74 VGVAWSASILKPA
+74 
-87 FPTAFSLMHTSLQLV
+87 MHSSLQLV
-102 LILLAVAVLVAAAAR
+102 LILLAVAVLVAAVAR
-117 ALRLP
+117 VLRLP

-140 WIPDIA
+140 WIPDSA
-146 EARYLA
+146 DERYLA

-176 MTVLGFGGAQVVLTI
+176 ATVFGFGGAQVVSTI
-191 AFTALV
+191 ALTALI
-197 AWMLGLP
+197 AWLFDLP
-204 LLASL
+204 PLAAV
-209 ALGGIMSMS
+209 ALGGIMAMS

-261 FATQSDAMATDL
+261 FARESDTMAVDL
-273 ALAMFKAVVVLG
+273 ALAMLKAVAVLG

-291 QRIMRPWFQW
+291 QRVMRPWFQW
-301 VAGRK
+301 VAARK

-320 GLAFLTESAGLSLA
+320 GLAYLTERAGLSLA

-343 ISETEYRYQVED
+343 VSETEYRYQVED

-369 VTIGMRLDLMQVMLK
+369 VTIGMRLDPMQVVVHWDK
-384 VDVLLLVVA
+384 VLLLVAA
-393 IIIGKGVLVAA
+393 IAIGKGLLVAGLA
-404 LSMAFG
+404 RAFG
-410 SSRPTAVRTAVGLAQ
+410 SSRPTAVRTALGLAQ

-433 LAQATDLKLLGVGVS
+433 LAQAADLRLLGADIT
-448 QPVLAAMVLSMLIA
+448 QPVLAAMVVSMLIA
-462 PFMIHRMDTLTRLIA
+462 PILINRMDALTRLFA
-477 GSEWAGRAKEVHDI
+477 GSEWAGKAKEVHDI
-491 AVKTFGKAR
+491 AVKTFGKNK

-505 GYGRSGQNLARLLE
+505 GYGRSGQNLSRLLE
-519 AEGISFIAL
+519 AEGITFVAL
-528 DADPERIRAVAASG
+528 DADPERIRAVVASG

-627 HALMLLGVPLTQV
+627 HALMLLGIPLSQV
-640 LKRIREVRETRYAMM
+640 LKRIRNVRESRYALM
-655 RGFFRGASDADDEL
+655 RGFFRGASDADNEL

-677 HTVLITQGAAAAGHS
+677 NTVLITQGASAAGHT
-692 LESLALDEL
+692 LDELALEEL

-711 GIKGVDPQ
+711 GIKGIEPQ
-719 PDTEIQV
+719 PDTVIEP

-742 EFRVLQG
+742 EFRVMQS